1 MQYTK
6 PKFSVAMPGADV
18 DWPFDTDRGDKAQ
31 RTLWYEPCPT
41 CGAQVVMHRAD
52 FMRAHEHADDA
63 GRPRRRVCFG
73 R

>member
-18 DWPFDTDRGDKAQ
+18 DWPFDDRDETQGL
-31 RTLWYEPCPT
+31 TYWYEQCRA
-41 CGAQVVMHRAD
+41 CGAQVAVCGD
-52 FMRAHEHADDA
+52 GFFPAHEHADDA

>member
-18 DWPFDTDRGDKAQ
+18 DWPFEHKIEEG
-31 RTLWYEPCPT
+31 RTYWYEPCPK
-41 CGAQVVMHRAD
+41 CGTQVVACGD
-52 FMRAHEHADDA
+52 GFLPAHEHPSDA

>member
-18 DWPFDTDRGDKAQ
+18 DWPFKQPLDGAEIEV
-31 RTLWYEPCPT
+31 YEPCT
-41 CGAQVVMHRAD
+41 ACGATVRIRDHR
-52 FMRAHEHADDA
+52 FFPAHEHSADA